1 MPPRGLVTMDAVPLK
16 SSLADRLAAIDER
29 MRAACARSGRQR
41 SEITLVA
48 VTKSVSG
55 EIAALLPEFGV
66 RDLGESRP
74 QELWRKAAVLPTV
87 RWHLVGHLQRN
98 KIERTLPLVSMIHS
112 VDSLR
117 LLTALEQEASKQ
129 NRTVDVLLEVNASR
143 EAAKHGFAREELPG
157 MMPQLGSLR
166 RIRVVGL
173 MTMAAFEEDPE
184 RCRPA
189 FVLLRDLR
197 DRLRR
202 EIAPP
207 HRLEHLSMGMTND
220 FEVAIEEGA
229 TLVRIGTAL
238 FEGLAG

>member
-1 MPPRGLVTMDAVPLK
+1 
-16 SSLADRLAAIDER
+16 
-29 MRAACARSGRQR
+29 
-41 SEITLVA
+41 
-48 VTKSVSG
+48 
-55 EIAALLPEFGV
+55 
-66 RDLGESRP
+66 
-74 QELWRKAAVLPTV
+74 
-87 RWHLVGHLQRN
+87 
-98 KIERTLPLVSMIHS
+98 
-112 VDSLR
+112 
-117 LLTALEQEASKQ
+117 
-129 NRTVDVLLEVNASR
+129 
-143 EAAKHGFAREELPG
+143 